1 MRSLLLMTVPLAL
14 AGCDQVSNNRQAQ
27 PMRMESMPAMSVNSP
42 PDRAFAP
49 SADISTPPSIAVTA
63 APGVAFTYRYA
74 FRLPS
79 ERISATQEAHV
90 AACEKLGIARC
101 RIAGM
106 RYRLLGENNI
116 EAMLSF
122 KLDPAIARSFGK
134 DGIARVTAVQGT
146 LVDAE
151 ITGTDA
157 GAAIDQLTVQHSR
170 ATDELRRING
180 ELARPK
186 LTASERVDLQRQRA
200 EILRTISAT
209 QDSRAEQRDSLATT
223 PMTFTY
229 ESGKAIRGFDASAP
243 LSSALD
249 TGLGSVQIT
258 IAVVLGL
265 IAIFGPPG
273 VIILLG
279 WLAWRRFRPRRDVAL
294 AKAETTAS
302 D

>member
-1 MRSLLLMTVPLAL
+1 MRSLLLMTAPLAL
-14 AGCDQVSNNRQAQ
+14 AGCGQTPNDRQAQ
-27 PMRMESMPAMSVNSP
+27 PMRVESMPAMPVDSP

-49 SADISTPPSIAVTA
+49 SASVSMPPSVAVTA

-101 RIAGM
+101 RITGM

-122 KLDPAIARSFGK
+122 KLDPAVARRFGK
-134 DGIARVTAVQGT
+134 DGIALVTAAQGR

-151 ITGTDA
+151 IAGTDA

-170 ATDELRRING
+170 ATDELRRINA

-186 LTASERVDLQRQRA
+186 LSASERAELQRQRA
-200 EILRTISAT
+200 EILRNISAT
-209 QDSRAEQRDSLATT
+209 VDSRAEQRESLATT

-249 TGLGSVQIT
+249 TGIGSVQIT
-258 IAVVLGL
+258 IAVVLGA

-273 VIILLG
+273 LILLFG
-279 WLAWRRFRPRRDVAL
+279 WLVWRRFRPRRSPGPV
-294 AKAETTAS
+294 KADGETST
-302 D
+302 